1 MKAKIVLEILKEEKS
16 ISQIASPYGIHPSIL
31 NRWKNGSRNS
41 LPSTDDTKRR
51 DHTKAEYEKKIQDL
65 YTEIG
70 RLTTELAWL
79 KKRVASELGRDK
91 RLDLVEWNHPEI
103 SLRKQAELLN
113 LNRSSLFSHPV
124 PPSPAPIPSNT
135 ASTK

>member
-31 NRWKNGSRNS
+31 NRWKNGNRNS
-41 LPSTDDTKRR
+41 LPSNDDTKRR

-79 KKRVASELGRDK
+79 KKEWLLS
-91 RLDLVEWNHPEI
+91 LVEINAWIWWNGI
-103 SLRKQAELLN
+103 TRKYHSESRQN
-113 LNRSSLFSHPV
+113 F
-124 PPSPAPIPSNT
+124 
-135 ASTK
+135 